1 MRPPRGE
8 VLRWRVAEL
17 RSAMD
22 GAGPMQHSTWIDAFL
37 KAGYPTAQGRLGPCV
52 TDDPASW
59 DTAATWLEMMM
70 ARTHPTELAQF
81 S

>member
-1 MRPPRGE
+1 
-8 VLRWRVAEL
+8 
-17 RSAMD
+17 
-22 GAGPMQHSTWIDAFL
+22 MQHSTWIDAFL
-37 KAGYPTAQGRLGPCV
+37 KAGYPAVQGRLGPCV

-59 DTAATWLEMMM
+59 ETAATWLELMM